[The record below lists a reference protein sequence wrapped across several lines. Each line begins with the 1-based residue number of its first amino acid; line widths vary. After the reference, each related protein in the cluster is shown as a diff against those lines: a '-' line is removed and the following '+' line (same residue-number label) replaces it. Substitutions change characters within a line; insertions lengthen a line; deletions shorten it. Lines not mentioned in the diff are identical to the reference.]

1 MSKYWWMFVHNCIAH
16 PLLFFTLN
24 SKIAIRFH
32 DFSSI
37 KMHERFPKLYTRV
50 VDEVEK

>member
-32 DFSSI
+32 DYSST
-37 KMHERFPKLYTRV
+37 MMRPCAMLRLQMRLRE
-50 VDEVEK
+50 D